1 MVNVSGGRALRRVRS
16 YGSAMVDPANLPNPE
31 RALALSYAPASTRP
45 GLEALFALDTA
56 LGTIL
61 KTTREPIVGQM
72 RLTWWYEALGRLD
85 TAPPPAEPVLQALAH
100 HVAPQVAGTTI
111 ATIAEGWEALL
122 ETPLDDAAVER
133 FARLRGGQLF
143 AAAASLLAVSDD
155 RIAAAG
161 EGWALADLSLR
172 LSDPQRAAG
181 VAAMARGRLDTALH
195 GRWPRRARSLGALA
209 LLARA
214 DLTAPEHPAGSP
226 KRVGR
231 LLLHRLV
238 GY

>member
-1 MVNVSGGRALRRVRS
+1 MVNKTASTQTELAVTAVH
-16 YGSAMVDPANLPNPE
+16 PE

-85 TAPPPAEPVLQALAH
+85 TAPPPAEPVLQALGR
-100 HVAPQVAGTTI
+100 HVVPQVGGATI

-172 LSDPQRAAG
+172 LSDPARAAG
-181 VAAMARGRLDTALH
+181 VAAMARGRLDTALT

>member
-1 MVNVSGGRALRRVRS
+1 MVNEIASAQTALPVT
-16 YGSAMVDPANLPNPE
+16 AVHPE
-31 RALALSYAPASTRP
+31 RALALSYAPVPTRP

-85 TAPPPAEPVLQALAH
+85 AAPPPAEPVLQALAH
-100 HVAPQVAGTTI
+100 HVVPQVAGTTI

-172 LSDPQRAAG
+172 LSDPQRAAA
-181 VAAMARGRLDTALH
+181 VAAMARGRLDTALT